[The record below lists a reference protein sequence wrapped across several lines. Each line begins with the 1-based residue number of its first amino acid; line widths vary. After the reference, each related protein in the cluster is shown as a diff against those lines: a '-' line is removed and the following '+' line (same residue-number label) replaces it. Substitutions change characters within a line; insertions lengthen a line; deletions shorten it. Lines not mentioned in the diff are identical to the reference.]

1 MGISYRPPSVARA
14 RSGAADP
21 PDRRRGDGRADE
33 RRRSTQARDLY
44 GRRIR
49 LTRDGLAYGEEFVPF
64 DEMDDTRPAS
74 DNLWNP
80 ATNLFEVAVFRRH
93 GPPLVVKNLPP
104 RTADLLRK
112 AMTDALRER
121 RS

>member
-1 MGISYRPPSVARA
+1 M
-14 RSGAADP
+14 ADP
-21 PDRRRGDGRADE
+21 AKGEGPRKHE
-33 RRRSTQARDLY
+33 TSTV
-44 GRRIR
+44 G
-49 LTRDGLAYGEEFVPF
+49 AYGEEFVAF

-80 ATNLFEVAVFRRH
+80 VTNLFEVAVFRHH